1 MNYGLLIDIILILLF
16 LGCVYLCARSGLIKT
31 VATLLA
37 VVVAV
42 GSAYFIA
49 QRISPYVAR
58 AVVNPLIERSLETIL
73 ENHMTDDTL
82 GALDSAMDT
91 VDGLIAKIQEEFLPD
106 GEESEDTATAEASEE
121 SEGLFSDSET
131 VAKKITDI
139 IGGALTAAILFFVF
153 YALIFAI
160 LRVLIDA
167 LSFLGRI
174 PIIGPVN
181 TLLGLI
187 LGIFVGY
194 ALIALPLWAVCSLIP
209 SFLGDVQL
217 LSPETLEKSRV
228 VAFVLGR
235 LG

>member
-1 MNYGLLIDIILILLF
+1 
-16 LGCVYLCARSGLIKT
+16 
-31 VATLLA
+31 
-37 VVVAV
+37 
-42 GSAYFIA
+42 
-49 QRISPYVAR
+49 
-58 AVVNPLIERSLETIL
+58 
-73 ENHMTDDTL
+73 MTDDTL

-91 VDGLIAKIQEEFLPD
+91 VDGLIAKIQEEFLSD

-187 LGIFVGY
+187 LGI
-194 ALIALPLWAVCSLIP
+194 L
-209 SFLGDVQL
+209 
-217 LSPETLEKSRV
+217 
-228 VAFVLGR
+228 
-235 LG
+235 